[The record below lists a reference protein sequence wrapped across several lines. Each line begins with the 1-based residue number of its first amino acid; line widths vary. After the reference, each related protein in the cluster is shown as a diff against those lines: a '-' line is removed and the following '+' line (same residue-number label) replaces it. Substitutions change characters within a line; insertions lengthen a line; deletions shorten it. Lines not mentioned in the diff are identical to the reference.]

1 MNDLAGDTAYEGVAG
16 SDSEALGRDIAKLIA
31 DFDRGAQLAGLKGD
45 PLFPLLDLT
54 LTSLR
59 LQWRLHDQAVRY
71 FRDASGRL
79 DRQYHE
85 TIQRTALVL
94 KRGEQAMEARQTAI
108 VEQIAPKIAASVND
122 AVRRHTKTV
131 QWKTL
136 SGWGIAV
143 LVLALLPSAF
153 AYTAGLSTGRAEGEI
168 ASQTIQ
174 AAMKGGPDAATAW
187 ATLMA
192 ANNPVPELATCRKTV
207 ATGADGRHYCTMPIW
222 LDPPA
227 AAPQP

>member
-1 MNDLAGDTAYEGVAG
+1 MNDVAEDTAHERAAG
-16 SDSEALGRDIAKLIA
+16 TDSEALGRDIAKLIA

-54 LTSLR
+54 LTSLK

-94 KRGEQAMEARQTAI
+94 KRGEQALETRQTAI
-108 VEQIAPKIAASVND
+108 IDQLAPKIATSVND

-131 QWKTL
+131 QWKIL
-136 SGWGIAV
+136 AGWGIAV
-143 LVLALLPSAF
+143 LAVALLPSAF
-153 AYTAGLSTGRAEGEI
+153 AYTAGLSTGRTEGEV
-168 ASQTIQ
+168 ASRTIQ

-192 ANNPVPELATCRKTV
+192 ANNPVPELATCRKAI
-207 ATGADGRHYCTMPIW
+207 ATGDDGRRYCTMPIW
-222 LDPPA
+222 LDPPT

>member
-1 MNDLAGDTAYEGVAG
+1 MNDLAGDATYAG
-16 SDSEALGRDIAKLIA
+16 GGENESEALGRDITKLIA

-45 PLFPLLDLT
+45 PLFPLLDIT
-54 LTSLR
+54 LASLK

-94 KRGEQAMEARQTAI
+94 KRGEQTLEARQTGI
-108 VEQIAPKIAASVND
+108 VEQLAPKIAASVND

-136 SGWGIAV
+136 TGWGIAV
-143 LVLALLPSAF
+143 LAAALLPSAF
-153 AYTAGLSTGRAEGEI
+153 TYTAGLSTGRMEGEV
-168 ASQTIQ
+168 AGQTIQ
-174 AAMKGGPDAATAW
+174 AAMKGGPDATAAW
-187 ATLMA
+187 AALMA
-192 ANNPVPELATCRKTV
+192 DNNPAPELATCRKSITT
-207 ATGADGRHYCTMPIW
+207 ADDGRRYCTMPVW

>member
-1 MNDLAGDTAYEGVAG
+1 MNDLAGDTGYEGGAPD
-16 SDSEALGRDIAKLIA
+16 DSGALGRDIAKLIT
-31 DFDRGAQLAGLKGD
+31 DFDRAAQLAGLKGD

-54 LTSLR
+54 LTSLQ

-94 KRGEQAMEARQTAI
+94 KRGEQALETRQTSI
-108 VEQIAPKIAASVND
+108 IDQLTPKIAASVND

-136 SGWGIAV
+136 VGWGIAV
-143 LVLALLPSAF
+143 LALALLPSAF

-168 ASQTIQ
+168 AGQTIQ
-174 AAMKGGPDAATAW
+174 AAMKAGPDAAAAW
-187 ATLMA
+187 ASLMA
-192 ANNPVPELATCRKTV
+192 ANNPVPELATCRKTA
-207 ATGADGRHYCTMPIW
+207 ATGDDGRHYCTMPIW

-227 AAPQP
+227 AAPTP